1 MEQDHRF
8 IRKRVHSMSRFK
20 SYGTAI
26 SVLSDVEV
34 IYMMEKGEF
43 HPQVKSSQTEVGFI
57 HKLFGIAS

>member
-43 HPQVKSSQTEVGFI
+43 HPQVKSSQT
-57 HKLFGIAS
+57 